1 MCGVSIAHVP
11 GLGVV
16 GARGGAGAGA
26 GFRRAFRDKEPA
38 GGRGRGERTLRSLP
52 TSPHPAREEEQ
63 FVYLGLQES
72 FPPPGSPRPPSPSSL
87 LSLLG
92 AILPSPAGS
101 TFPPPFPCPP
111 PLLFLLPPSSSPPSP
126 SLLER
131 GRGGGSGRRF
141 VRFAAGLGSG
151 GRPAGRGS
159 APGGPAPPLGT
170 RAPPAPVR
178 EEADTVGRKNDG
190 HRVREGGSRFTNRK
204 PKTTDTLAFLI
215 VPGGGAG
222 LHLDYISRALV
233 VPISLPVRAVCH
245 SPPPLAPF
253 HGRRDSL
260 LYLRLK

>member
-1 MCGVSIAHVP
+1 MVRVLA
-11 GLGVV
+11 
-16 GARGGAGAGA
+16 
-26 GFRRAFRDKEPA
+26 RAFTGRSVTKSRL
-38 GGRGRGERTLRSLP
+38 GGGEEERPLRSLP

-72 FPPPGSPRPPSPSSL
+72 FPPPGSARPPSPSSL
-87 LSLLG
+87 PSLLG

-101 TFPPPFPCPP
+101 TFPPPFPSPPRP

-151 GRPAGRGS
+151 GRPAGRGA

-178 EEADTVGRKNDG
+178 EEADTVGDCS
-190 HRVREGGSRFTNRK
+190 RVTAG
-204 PKTTDTLAFLI
+204 PIDLI
-215 VPGGGAG
+215 
-222 LHLDYISRALV
+222 
-233 VPISLPVRAVCH
+233 
-245 SPPPLAPF
+245 
-253 HGRRDSL
+253 
-260 LYLRLK
+260 

>member
-1 MCGVSIAHVP
+1 MKRNNLFI
-11 GLGVV
+11 LGFKNPSLLRVL
-16 GARGGAGAGA
+16 
-26 GFRRAFRDKEPA
+26 
-38 GGRGRGERTLRSLP
+38 RGR
-52 TSPHPAREEEQ
+52 PA
-63 FVYLGLQES
+63 
-72 FPPPGSPRPPSPSSL
+72 PPPSPPSSARSCPVPPAAPSL
-87 LSLLG
+87 LLFLC
-92 AILPSPAGS
+92 L
-101 TFPPPFPCPP
+101 P

-151 GRPAGRGS
+151 GRQAGRGA

-215 VPGGGAG
+215 VPGGGAD
-222 LHLDYISRALV
+222 LHLDCISRALV
-233 VPISLPVRAVCH
+233 VPISLRVRAVCH
-245 SPPPLAPF
+245 SLPPLAPF